1 MLPQFNVNISNTT
14 SEIYQQPSK
23 TYKDKYNSIAGYV
36 DNKQAIEQ
44 TVYHILNTERYAYE
58 IYDDNYGMEFE
69 KYIGQP
75 YEYFQATIENDLKSA
90 LTQDDR
96 ITNIKVTNTQKL
108 SVDSALVE
116 FDVYTTEGIIEMGA
130 NFGL

>member
-1 MLPQFNVNISNTT
+1 MLPEFSVNIDTAT
-14 SEIYQQPSK
+14 YEIVQQPSK
-23 TYKDKYNSIAGYV
+23 TYKDKYNSIAGFV
-36 DNKQAIEQ
+36 DNKEAIEQ
-44 TVYHILNTERYAYE
+44 TVYHILSTERYAYE

-75 YEYFQATIENDLKSA
+75 YEYFQATIENDLRSA

-96 ITNIKVTNTQKL
+96 ISDVKVTNTQKL
-108 SVDSALVE
+108 SIDSALVE